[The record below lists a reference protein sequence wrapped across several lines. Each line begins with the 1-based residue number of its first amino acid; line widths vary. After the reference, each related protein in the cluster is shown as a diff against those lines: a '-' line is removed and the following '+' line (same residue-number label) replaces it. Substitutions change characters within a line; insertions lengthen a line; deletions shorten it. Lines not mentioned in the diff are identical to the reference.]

1 MESQLAVEIHK
12 ENLEKLAQM
21 SQAEILTE
29 KKKLEET
36 LDPKIIQFLRN
47 KKNQQS
53 GKRSI
58 EQNKLQPNVSAVNK
72 IPESS
77 NNKKI
82 KLLLNDN
89 SDAKMNCENNVNVST
104 LEEVMDT
111 ETSIDKTKKTLNDD
125 EKMDCKDDILDIPE
139 SSKEILEESNQKG
152 WLHMDRP
159 EPDKLKWMED
169 LPEEKKNELMPNEEY
184 NARFDFTGRY
194 YILLMFTLKF
204 ASTKYLF

>member
-21 SQAEILTE
+21 SQAEILAE

-36 LDPKIIQFLRN
+36 LDPKIIQFLRS
-47 KKNQQS
+47 KKNQQF
-53 GKRSI
+53 GKRSV
-58 EQNKLQPNVSAVNK
+58 EQNKLQLNVSAINK
-72 IPESS
+72 TPESF

-89 SDAKMNCENNVNVST
+89 SDAKMNCENNANVST

-111 ETSIDKTKKTLNDD
+111 ETSIDKTKTTLNDD

-169 LPEEKKNELMPNEEY
+169 LPEEKKNEPMPNEEY
-184 NARFDFTGRY
+184 NARFDFTGKY
-194 YILLMFTLKF
+194 YTY
-204 ASTKYLF
+204 YLCLH